1 MEVAAKHIPEVSSC
15 SFLDTD
21 VEFLSLKCRKQ
32 AADVEV
38 FVLKYHKEVT
48 TYCHEFIYV
57 KPCLFHSSL
66 RISTIMTE

>member
-21 VEFLSLKCRKQ
+21 VEFLSLKCREQ

-48 TYCHEFIYV
+48 NI
-57 KPCLFHSSL
+57 LS
-66 RISTIMTE
+66 